1 MRENLMRMKWIAT
14 GLLVV
19 AAVVYV
25 LSEKFGYYYLAAF
38 SEAAMVGALA
48 DWFAVV
54 ALFRRPLNLP
64 IPHTAI
70 IPRNKERIARGL
82 ADFIQQNFLSSAAVV
97 QRIAEFRPADTL
109 CRWLLKP
116 ANVATVAGYA
126 TRFVAYAL
134 SIVDDERVRR
144 FLYENTQRTLKG
156 ADFAAAA
163 AQLLDI
169 LTENKRHHALL
180 DAALKGLDDL
190 LAKEDTRRFIAVEVG
205 KSAPLLK
212 RISDWLQLD
221 LDERAA
227 LKIAELAI
235 AKVHEVR
242 QDRDHELRRRFDE
255 FVHDFIARL
264 KNDAGMRAKV
274 QALRDELLDSPALGG
289 YIGGLWQQFRAW
301 RQTCSARLPSPTS
314 ASRRWCARSA
324 RSSRPSARSGSG
336 STSRS
341 SPRSRRWSRSTARAS
356 AVSSRTRSTAG
367 RRRSWSRSSSATS
380 ARTCSTSASTAPWWA
395 GSPGWRSRPRRDLF
409 PSAPEHLERRA
420 ALLLDLGGREM

>member
-1 MRENLMRMKWIAT
+1 MPMKWTAT

-25 LSEKFGYYYLAAF
+25 ISEKFELYYLAAF

-82 ADFIQQNFLSSAAVV
+82 SEFIQTNFLSSSALV
-97 QRIAEFRPADTL
+97 QRIAEFRPAHTL

-116 ANVATVAGYA
+116 ENADTVAAYA
-126 TRFVAYAL
+126 ARFVAYAL
-134 SIVDDERVRR
+134 SAVDDERVRR
-144 FLYENTQRTLKG
+144 FLHQNVTDLLRST
-156 ADFAAAA
+156 DFAAAV
-163 AQLLDI
+163 AQVLDI

-180 DAALKGLDDL
+180 DAALNGLDDV

-212 RISDWLQLD
+212 KISDWFQLQ

-242 QDRDHELRRRFDE
+242 EDREHELRRRFDE
-255 FVHDFIARL
+255 FVYGFIERL
-264 KNDAGMRAKV
+264 KTDP
-274 QALRDELLDSPALGG
+274 ALRDKVRVLSHELLESPALAT
-289 YIGGLWQQFRAW
+289 YIGGLWEQFRGW
-301 RQTCSARLPSPTS
+301 LSADLRDEPSVT
-314 ASRRWCARSA
+314 
-324 RSSRPSARSGSG
+324 
-336 STSRS
+336 
-341 SPRSRRWSRSTARAS
+341 
-356 AVSSRTRSTAG
+356 RTRIASMVRAFGERLEADREIRQWLDEQILTAIPPLVDEHRAKIG
-367 RRRSWSRSSSATS
+367 RFIEDQIN
-380 ARTCSTSASTAPWWA
+380 
-395 GSPGWRSRPRRDLF
+395 GWQEKKLV
-409 PSAPEHLERRA
+409 EELERHIGP
-420 ALLLDLGGREM
+420 DLQYIRINGTLVGGLAGLAIAVFTQLSK